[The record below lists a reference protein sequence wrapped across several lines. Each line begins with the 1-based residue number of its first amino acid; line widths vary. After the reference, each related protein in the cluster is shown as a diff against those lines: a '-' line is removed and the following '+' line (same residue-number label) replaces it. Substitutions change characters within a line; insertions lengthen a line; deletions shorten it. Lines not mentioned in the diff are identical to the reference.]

1 MQRNRTCSHLGAQ
14 FMRPAGS
21 ISVPSQ
27 QRAALSPSASRRER
41 RSAELRERLFR
52 SALELFAS
60 KGYVET
66 TVEDITEAAD
76 VGKGTFFNYFP
87 SKEHILMA
95 FGEMQLSRLESVI
108 CEAEQSDLPMREVM
122 RTLVMRM
129 TEEPVRNP
137 AIVRALLQA
146 NLSSVPVRGEMVRI
160 HDRNRALLS
169 RLIRHGQEHG
179 EIRTD
184 LPAEEI
190 AQVWRQTIFGTLMFW
205 SLVGDA
211 SLVPR
216 IEMAMRLLWD
226 GIGVKPRAGSR
237 DRTGTVQAT

>member
-1 MQRNRTCSHLGAQ
+1 MTHPDSLALPPG
-14 FMRPAGS
+14 RPA
-21 ISVPSQ
+21 PP
-27 QRAALSPSASRRER
+27 PSAGSRRER

-52 SALELFAS
+52 SALGLFAS
-60 KGYVET
+60 KGYAET

-95 FGEMQLSRLESVI
+95 FGEMQLARLESVI
-108 CEAEQSDLPMREVM
+108 SEAEQSGLPMREVM

-146 NLSSVPVRGEMVRI
+146 NLSSVPVRGGMVRI
-160 HDRNRALLS
+160 HDRNRALLG
-169 RLIRHGQEHG
+169 RLIRHGQDRG

-211 SLVPR
+211 SLVAR
-216 IEMAMRLLWD
+216 MEMAMRLLWD
-226 GIGVKPRAGSR
+226 GMARKPRSGS
-237 DRTGTVQAT
+237 TKQAGTVKRK